1 MEITEKIKSFEDAC
15 HALGIETEEQ
25 LPALLQSKYADIVP
39 SHIKAEMK
47 LEIITKALNEGWS
60 HFPDG
65 KHFAYWPW
73 FGFYTVEEIAKHSG
87 AWAKEYSIIDA
98 TDVSD
103 VFAGLGY
110 AHSYIAWSYSHA
122 TFGSRLAYK
131 SSALAKYSGRQFVE
145 LWKEYLLIPIIR

>member
-15 HALGIETEEQ
+15 LALGIETEEQ

-39 SHIKAEMK
+39 SHIKAELK
-47 LEIITKALNEGWS
+47 LEIITKALNEGWE

-65 KHFAYWPW
+65 KHLAFWPW
-73 FGFYTVEEIAKHSG
+73 FEFFTVEEIAKRSE
-87 AWAKEYSIIDA
+87 AWAKEYSVIDA

-103 VFAGLGY
+103 VFAGLGCAY
-110 AHSYIAWSYSHA
+110 SDFAWSYSCSPL
-122 TFGSRLAYK
+122 GSRLAYK
-131 SSALAKYSGRQFVE
+131 TAALAKYSGRQFIE

>member
-39 SHIKAEMK
+39 SHIKAELK
-47 LEIITKALNEGWS
+47 LEIITKALNEGWE

-73 FGFYTVEEIAKHSG
+73 FEFYTVEEIAKHSE

-103 VFAGLGY
+103 VFAGLGC
-110 AHSYIAWSYSHA
+110 ASSDGAWSLSSSYI
-122 TFGSRLAYK
+122 GSRLAYK